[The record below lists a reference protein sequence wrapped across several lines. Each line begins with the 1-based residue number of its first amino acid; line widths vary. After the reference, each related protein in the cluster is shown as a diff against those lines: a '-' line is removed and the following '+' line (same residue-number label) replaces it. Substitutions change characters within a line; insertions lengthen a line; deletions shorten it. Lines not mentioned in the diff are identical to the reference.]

1 MKQPSS
7 TPSPAE
13 TQPADVVYRIAR
25 LCLVSGFFVCVAF
38 VVASLVASV
47 VSGDPIGRETFTL
60 GELPDAVADGNP
72 AAFAELAIFAI
83 VLTPV
88 VTTLGIIAGFLR
100 LGDRRFAAISTLVL
114 IVLAGS
120 MIVSLLR

>member
-1 MKQPSS
+1 MTQPSS

-13 TQPADVVYRIAR
+13 IQPADVVYRIAR
-25 LCLVSGFFVCVAF
+25 HCLVSGFVVCVAF

-47 VSGDPIGRETFTL
+47 VSGDPIGRETFSL
-60 GELPDAVADGNP
+60 GDLPDAIADGNP

-100 LGDRRFAAISTLVL
+100 LGDRRFAAVSTLVL